1 MGKKE
6 KNTWVS
12 WSTRGNRFRGGVR
25 VTKESRG
32 FLKIQEF
39 VWLDKKDC
47 FFSYDKVIKPRWRLE
62 TWSVNFFFYFL

>member
-47 FFSYDKVIKPRWRLE
+47 FFSYDKTKVE
-62 TWSVNFFFYFL
+62 T